1 MTGLFASQ
9 VAIVALALVVGLC
22 VGSFLN
28 VVVHRLPKMM
38 ERDWRAQCAELRGES
53 APEENPPAYNLA
65 VPRSACPECGHRI
78 GALENIPVFSWLALR
93 GACSACRK
101 PISIRYPLV
110 EVLGG
115 LLAAYAIWRFG
126 LSWKG
131 AAACVLLW
139 ALTALTFIDFDTQLL
154 PDSLTL
160 PLLWAGLIANLFG
173 LFVPL
178 TDAVIGAVAGYLA
191 LWVVYWLFRLIRGL
205 GVYYLA
211 ILVSIPLYIGLLY
224 VLAKLGVWAMLWYA
238 AALLCQLS
246 FFSLIGGCLYIRRRQ
261 LGIVPSRSPER
272 GSIMMVSAS
281 AWLRPASSG
290 TFW

>member
-191 LWVVYWLFRLIRGL
+191 LWVVYWLFRLIRGKEGMGHGDFKLLAAIGAWL
-205 GVYYLA
+205 GWQMLPLVILMSSVVGAVIGITLMVFKGRDHNVPLAFGPYLA
-211 ILVSIPLYIGLLY
+211 IARGIALFFGPALVKG
-224 VLAKLGVWAMLWYA
+224 WY
-238 AALLCQLS
+238 
-246 FFSLIGGCLYIRRRQ
+246 F
-261 LGIVPSRSPER
+261 
-272 GSIMMVSAS
+272 
-281 AWLRPASSG
+281 
-290 TFW
+290 